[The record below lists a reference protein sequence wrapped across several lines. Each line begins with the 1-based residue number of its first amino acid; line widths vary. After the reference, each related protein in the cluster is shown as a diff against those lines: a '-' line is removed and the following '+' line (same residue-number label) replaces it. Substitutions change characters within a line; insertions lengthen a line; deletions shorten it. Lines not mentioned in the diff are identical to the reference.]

1 MHEQPVGVFRV
12 GAERAST
19 AVVKP
24 LVQSDGFGLK
34 VSGFEHEKMA
44 AAGLCLCFQPLH
56 QRACDTFA
64 PVAGQR
70 EHSLQLPISVL
81 EHDSPTSR
89 CMARWVASDRKDDIG
104 LRQGGHVDTVVTLCG
119 GGGRA
124 ASDKPLAL
132 GFLIPSA
139 ASST

>member
-1 MHEQPVGVFRV
+1 MHEQPVGIFRV

-19 AVVKP
+19 AVAKP

-44 AAGLCLCFQPLH
+44 AADLCLRFQPLH
-56 QRACDTFA
+56 QRAGDAFA

-81 EHDSPTSR
+81 ENDSPTSHR
-89 CMARWVASDRKDDIG
+89 MARWVASDRKDDIG

-119 GGGRA
+119 GGRA